1 MKSVL
6 RSLMLVAGLLAS
18 VAAWSQLTL
27 PPSGNNQRSE
37 VTQYLGLVKV
47 TITYNSPDV
56 AGREIWGKL
65 VPYGLSNLNF
75 LKSTEQNPS
84 PWRAGSNEITTISFS
99 HDVQIDGKPLK
110 AGTYGLHMIPGQED
124 WTVIFSNNSTSWG
137 SFSYVQSDDALRVNV
152 KSAPAEFNEWLT
164 YEFSDRL
171 QNSAT
176 AALKWEKIAIPFKIA
191 VPNGDDLYLQRI
203 RADMTSN
210 RGFNWLAA
218 VGAVNQFL
226 VPKKL
231 ALDEGEAWMQGFIDR
246 NVKYF
251 PIYNAK
257 ANAQAA
263 AGKQAEA
270 DATMKEAIALPDAT
284 AGQIMNYG
292 RQLIRQKREKEAM
305 AVMEG
310 NNKRFPNN
318 SAALVGMAYAYDAN
332 GDKKNALKF
341 AQNALK
347 FETTPQG
354 KTQIEGLIKKLQA
367 GESINT

>member
-1 MKSVL
+1 MKSTL
-6 RSLMLVAGLLAS
+6 RSLMLMAGIFAS
-18 VAAWSQLTL
+18 LAAWSQMTL
-27 PPSGNNQRSE
+27 PPSGNNQKSE

-65 VPYGLSNLNF
+65 VPYGLTNLGF

-99 HDVQIDGKPLK
+99 HDVEVEGKPLK

-124 WTVIFSNNSTSWG
+124 WTLIFSSNSVAWG
-137 SFSYVQSDDALRVNV
+137 SFSYTPTEDVLRVNV
-152 KSAPAEFNEWLT
+152 KSVPAEFNEWLT
-164 YEFSDRL
+164 YEFTDRQ

-176 AALKWEKIAIPFKIA
+176 AAMKWEKIAVPFKIT

-203 RADMTSN
+203 RSEMSSN
-210 RGFNWLAA
+210 KGFNWLNGVAA
-218 VGAVNQFL
+218 ANFCAT
-226 VPKKL
+226 KKIN
-231 ALDEGEAWMQGFIDR
+231 LDEAQGWMQGYIDR
-246 NVKYF
+246 NIKYF

-257 ANAQAA
+257 ANVQAA

-292 RQLIRQKREKEAM
+292 RQLIRQQRAKDAM
-305 AVMEG
+305 VVFEG
-310 NNKRFPNN
+310 ANKRFPNN
-318 SAALVGMAYAYDAN
+318 SAALLGMAYGYDAN

-347 FETTPQG
+347 VETTPQG
-354 KTQIEGLIKKLQA
+354 KTTIEAAIKKLEA
-367 GESINT
+367 GESINQ